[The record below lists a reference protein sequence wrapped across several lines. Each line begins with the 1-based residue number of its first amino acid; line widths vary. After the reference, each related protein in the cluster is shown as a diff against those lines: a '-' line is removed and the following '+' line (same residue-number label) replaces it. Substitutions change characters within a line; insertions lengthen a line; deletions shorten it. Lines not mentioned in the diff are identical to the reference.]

1 MERNKAKKDHR
12 SWFFKGLYGGAGLA
26 LGFFGTA
33 LVAVTVTTLTSFQSG
48 EVLSSEK
55 LNENFAAL
63 KAAIESIPR
72 YELVDSNDVKLAD
85 ATPVGFLTETGY
97 RANLLVNM
105 GTTTAL
111 EVEQDYRTMQ
121 IVYKS
126 MNCKGTPHVAGS
138 TGAAKSVFKAG
149 SSFYYNPENPVTIQ
163 VTDYSYR
170 DPETGSCVQ
179 TTVSPAISLT
189 QLIPNDSVIT
199 GFDPA
204 LYTPPF
210 RVVRK

>member
-33 LVAVTVTTLTSFQSG
+33 LLAVTVTTLTSFQSG

-97 RANLLVNM
+97 RVNWMLGM
-105 GTTTAL
+105 GATSGL
-111 EVEQDYRTMQ
+111 EIEHAYGSTQ
-121 IVYKS
+121 IVYAS
-126 MNCKGTPHVAGS
+126 ENCKGTRYIRGS
-138 TGAAKSVFKAG
+138 ETLAKSIYKTDKG
-149 SSFYYNPENPVTIQ
+149 FYYISDKPATVQAT
-163 VTDYSYR
+163 VYSYLIPAT
-170 DPETGSCVQ
+170 DMCGYVMDST
-179 TTVSPAISLT
+179 AISLVR
-189 QLIPNDSVIT
+189 LIPNDPAVT

>member
-1 MERNKAKKDHR
+1 MERNKAKKEHR

-33 LVAVTVTTLTSFQSG
+33 LLAVTVSTMTSFQSG
-48 EVLSSEK
+48 EVISSAK
-55 LNENFAAL
+55 INENFAAL

-97 RANLLVNM
+97 RVNWMLGM
-105 GTTTAL
+105 GATSGL
-111 EVEQDYRTMQ
+111 EIEHAYGSTQ
-121 IVYKS
+121 IVYAS
-126 MNCKGTPHVAGS
+126 ENCKGTRYIRGS
-138 TGAAKSVFKAG
+138 ETLAKSIYKTDKG
-149 SSFYYNPENPVTIQ
+149 FYYISDKPATVQAT
-163 VTDYSYR
+163 VYSYLIPAT
-170 DPETGSCVQ
+170 DMCGYVNS
-179 TTVSPAISLT
+179 TVSLV
-189 QLIPNDSVIT
+189 QLIPNDPAIT